1 MSILRVE
8 QDGVEFFTIIATG
21 VSGMSEIGLS
31 RLAGVRQ
38 QSINDLIKSISTG
51 SSEAKCFKP
60 FLGSSFILQA
70 RVKKNGRSVL
80 VNVVPSHI
88 CAAIINYY
96 AYISE
101 AQNEIAYY
109 SSLKFAEMGIEA
121 WIQKITGWTPAMANP
136 QTASEPTF
144 ESVEKF
150 INYRLAKGLIATA
163 VHPELVIEML
173 QDCGFSA
180 AAYRLYFYLEM
191 RALQNQHPEVETIC
205 QELNISRT
213 TFRKWLPQIHEWTH
227 CADWLEIVSRRKGTE
242 FEIQKRLHQEL
253 GGKMEAYTP
262 VGPIDL
268 ITKTEAIE
276 IKRIE
281 DWKEAL
287 GQVIAKAQSFPKLTK
302 RIHLFGESSKQLK
315 KITHNCQ
322 PLDVLVTFE
331 KIQKKVFERLHKP
344 RNPNM

>member
-8 QDGVEFFTIIATG
+8 QDGVEFFTDAVTG
-21 VSGMSEIGLS
+21 YCEMSESGLARLCDVTKQSMNEKIQDILTGKSVPECLEEFAS
-31 RLAGVRQ
+31 RDVSR
-38 QSINDLIKSISTG
+38 
-51 SSEAKCFKP
+51 
-60 FLGSSFILQA
+60 QA
-70 RVKKNGRSVL
+70 RLRINGLL
-80 VNVVPSHI
+80 VNVCLYPSDF
-88 CAAIINYY
+88 CAAMIEYY
-96 AYISE
+96 AFDSRYKTK
-101 AQNEIAYY
+101 AALKAYR
-109 SSLKFAEMGIEA
+109 KFAKKGIDA
-121 WIQKITGWTPAMANP
+121 WIQKITGWNAPAAN
-136 QTASEPTF
+136 AEPTF

-150 INYRLAKGLIATA
+150 INDRLDKGLIATA

-205 QELNISRT
+205 QELNISRA

-227 CADWLEIVSRRKGTE
+227 CADWLEIVSRRKGAE

-287 GQVIAKAQSFPKLTK
+287 GQVIAKGQSFPKLTK

-315 KITHNCQ
+315 KITQNCQ
-322 PLDVLVTFE
+322 TLDVLVTFE
-331 KIQKKVFERLHKP
+331 KIRRGATLAP
-344 RNPNM
+344 I